1 MFVKLVIVFFVLLS
15 HINQA
20 YSKTYISQVGPNFS
34 YPWGISKIDNENVLI
49 TEKEGK
55 LKTINVVTGKTI
67 TIKNVPKVLY
77 LSQGGLLDVFVENR
91 NNNTYVLMCY
101 SKPEGYFLAPLFFIN
116 PF

>member
-49 TEKEGK
+49 TEK
-55 LKTINVVTGKTI
+55 
-67 TIKNVPKVLY
+67 
-77 LSQGGLLDVFVENR
+77 QLL
-91 NNNTYVLMCY
+91 
-101 SKPEGYFLAPLFFIN
+101 
-116 PF
+116 

>member
-49 TEKEGK
+49 TEKRGK
-55 LKTINVVTGKTI
+55 LKT
-67 TIKNVPKVLY
+67 
-77 LSQGGLLDVFVENR
+77 SQCCVWQ
-91 NNNTYVLMCY
+91 NNYYKKC
-101 SKPEGYFLAPLFFIN
+101 S
-116 PF
+116 